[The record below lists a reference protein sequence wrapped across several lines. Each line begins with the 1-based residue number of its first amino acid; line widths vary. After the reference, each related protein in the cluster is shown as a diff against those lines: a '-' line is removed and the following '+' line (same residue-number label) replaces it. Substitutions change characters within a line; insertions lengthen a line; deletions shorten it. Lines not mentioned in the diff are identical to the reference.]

1 MHLFVVI
8 DLSEWLNIMTI
19 EIIVYNQIEAQQV
32 QSANQR
38 THLSESDMLD
48 ILKLARKTNARD
60 WAILRV

>member
-1 MHLFVVI
+1 VHLFVVI

>member
-1 MHLFVVI
+1 MVI

>member
-1 MHLFVVI
+1 VVI